1 MSDAKDRPGKNE
13 VTLGRDGIIR
23 MYYRGRQT
31 AEGIRA
37 LSEEGDTLVE
47 QLQEKGSPILIM
59 VDLGDLGA
67 FGESELAAWRRLMAT
82 RTYDRMAIIR
92 LNPALRVVLHFMV
105 KMANRQDRV
114 EAFEDE
120 ASALKWLN
128 E

>member
-1 MSDAKDRPGKNE
+1 MSDAKDKPGKNE
-13 VTLGRDGIIR
+13 VTLERDGIIR

-31 AEGIRA
+31 AEGIKA

-47 QLQEKGSPILIM
+47 RLQEKGNPILIM

-67 FGESELAAWRRLMAT
+67 FGEPELAAWRRLMAT
-82 RTYDRMAIIR
+82 RTYDRMAIVR
-92 LNPALRVVLHFMV
+92 LNPALRVILHFMV